1 MLMPLDYDRLMRM
14 PAESVTQAYTKR
26 DTILYALGLGVGA
39 ADPFDRNELKY
50 VYERNLVALPTQAVV
65 LGASVMRL
73 SDPKFGVNYTMLLH
87 GEQSLRIHKT
97 LPPDGTIVSES
108 KIDEIYDKGAAKG
121 AVMYFTRKLFD
132 KDSGDLL
139 VTMGS
144 VVFLRGDGGFGGK
157 SDGAPKLRPVP
168 ADRAADLQVP
178 VHTTLNQALIYRL
191 SGDYNPLHIDP
202 DVAGQAGFD
211 RPILHGLAAYGM
223 VGRALIK
230 VLCNDE
236 PQRMKRLDV
245 RFTSPVFPGEPL
257 HVDVWKI
264 GAGDAAFKL
273 VATQR
278 GVVVE
283 DFGRFEYQA

>member
-1 MLMPLDYDRLMRM
+1 MPLDYDRLMRM
-14 PAESVTQAYTKR
+14 PAESVTQTYMAR

-39 ADPFDRNELKY
+39 TNPFDGDELKY
-50 VYERNLVALPTQAVV
+50 VYERNLVALPMLAVV
-65 LGASVMRL
+65 LGAGAMNL

-87 GEQSLRIHKT
+87 GEQSLQVHRM
-97 LPPDGTIVSES
+97 LPVAGTVVSES
-108 KIDEIYDKGAAKG
+108 RIDEIYDKGAAKG

-132 KDSGDLL
+132 QASGDLL
-139 VTMGS
+139 VTIGS

-168 ADRAADLQVP
+168 ADRPADQQVP
-178 VHTTLNQALIYRL
+178 VHTMSNQALIYRL

-230 VLCNDE
+230 ALCNDD
-236 PQRMKRLDV
+236 PARLRRLDV
-245 RFTSPVFPGEPL
+245 RFTSPVYPGEPL
-257 HVDVWKI
+257 HVEVWNV
-264 GAGDAAFKL
+264 GPGDAAFRL
-273 VATQR
+273 VATDRQT
-278 GVVVE
+278 VVE
-283 DFGRFEYQA
+283 DFGRFEFQAT